1 MILKPCFR
9 LQPANNRS
17 ANSPLRAPQSFAFK
31 DCYRDVQTAAAVNGG
46 VKIYSFS
53 IPLSLTMHTLLR
65 LLCLLLLA
73 CCFSAQSQP
82 LYYPDSVWQRKKP
95 EELKLNAA
103 MIDSAVRFAIQ
114 NEVKMDYDLRIADLK
129 AYAAEPG
136 FKLYGPTKDRG
147 KPAGLIIKNGYIV
160 AEWGDVNRVDM
171 TFSTTKSYL
180 STVAGLAVDER
191 LIKNIDEKVATYVPD
206 EKFEGPHNSKITWRH
221 LLTQSSDWS
230 GCLFDVCDWADRPP
244 KEGTV
249 DDWKARKLLEPGTV
263 FEYNDV
269 RVNLLAY
276 ALLQVWRKPLPVV
289 LKEKLMNPIGA
300 STTWR
305 WYGYDNSF
313 VNVDGLMMQ
322 SVSGGGHFGGGLFI
336 NSYDHARF
344 GLLFCRDGKWKNK
357 QIVSLQWMKALQQP
371 SAANKTYG
379 LLWWLNGNGHLGQL
393 SKSVYAAEGFGGNF
407 IVVDSEDDLVIVA
420 RWLEPSKI
428 GGLVDLTLRAAG
440 KH

>member
-1 MILKPCFR
+1 
-9 LQPANNRS
+9 
-17 ANSPLRAPQSFAFK
+17 
-31 DCYRDVQTAAAVNGG
+31 
-46 VKIYSFS
+46 
-53 IPLSLTMHTLLR
+53 MHITYR
-65 LLCLLLLA
+65 LLFLLFLPCCLP
-73 CCFSAQSQP
+73 AQSQT
-82 LYYPDSVWQRKKP
+82 LYYPDSAWQHKKP
-95 EELKLNAA
+95 EDLKLNATLL
-103 MIDSAVRFAIQ
+103 DSAVAFAVQ

-136 FKLYGPTKDRG
+136 FKLLGPTKDRG

-160 AEWGDVNRVDM
+160 AEWGDASRVDM
-171 TFSTTKSYL
+171 TFSATKSYL

-191 LIKNIDEKVATYVPD
+191 LIKNIDEKAAAYVPD

-244 KEGTV
+244 KTGTI
-249 DDWKARKLLEPGTV
+249 DDWKARKLVEPGTV

-269 RVNLLAY
+269 RINLLAY

-289 LKEKLMNPIGA
+289 LKEKLMDPIGA

-313 VNVDGLMMQ
+313 INVDGLMMQ

-336 NSYDHARF
+336 NTYDQARF
-344 GLLFCRDGKWKNK
+344 GLLFCRGGKWAGR
-357 QIVSLQWMKALQQP
+357 QLLSPQWVNAVQQP

-379 LLWWLNGNGHLGQL
+379 LLWWTNENGHLGSM

-407 IVVDSEDDLVIVA
+407 VVVDGEHDLVIVA

-428 GGLVDLTLRAAG
+428 GGLTDLVLRSLS
-440 KH
+440 KK